1 MIVVKKME
9 NQKVLDNIN
18 LIKKNINKSSI
29 ESINANLKE
38 KKNIEIVAISK
49 RQPLEKLVSAL
60 KVGHKIFGENQV
72 QESLIKWPK
81 LKKKY
86 KNIELHLVGPLQS
99 NKVKDAVSIFDFI
112 QTVDREKIAKALKKE
127 EENLDKKISYMIQ
140 INTGEEPQKSGVM
153 PDDADDFFKYCKEAL
168 KLNIQGL
175 MCIPPYGEASS
186 IHFAYLR
193 KKNLEYKLPYLSMG
207 MSEDYE
213 KAITFGATH
222 IRVGTAIFGERLE
235 KWLK

>member
-18 LIKKNINKSSI
+18 LVKKNINKSSI
-29 ESINANLKE
+29 ESIDANLKE

-153 PDDADDFFKYCKEAL
+153 PDDADDFFKYCKEDL

-222 IRVGTAIFGERLE
+222 IRVGTAIFGERPQ
-235 KWLK
+235 K

>member
-1 MIVVKKME
+1 ME
-9 NQKVLDNIN
+9 NQKVL
-18 LIKKNINKSSI
+18 KNINSI
-29 ESINANLKE
+29 KEKVYNVSLESIDAKLK
-38 KKNIEIVAISK
+38 KVKNIEIIAISK
-49 RQPLEKLVSAL
+49 RQPLERLVAAL
-60 KVGHKIFGENQV
+60 DTGHKTFGENQV
-72 QESLIKWPK
+72 QEALNKWAT

-86 KNIELHLVGPLQS
+86 QNIELHLVGPLQS
-99 NKVKDAVSIFDFI
+99 NKVKDAISIFDSI
-112 QTVDREKIAKALKKE
+112 QTVDREKIAKALKTE
-127 EENLDKKISYMIQ
+127 ESNLQKKISYMIQ

-153 PDDADDFFKYCKEAL
+153 PDDADDFFKYCKEDL

-175 MCIPPYGEASS
+175 MCIPPYGEDSS

-222 IRVGTAIFGERLE
+222 IRIGTAIFGERPKKIIKTNL
-235 KWLK
+235 

>member
-9 NQKVLDNIN
+9 NQKVLENIN
-18 LIKKNINKSSI
+18 LIKEKVGSALSESIDTKLKKNKSI
-29 ESINANLKE
+29 KI
-38 KKNIEIVAISK
+38 IAISK
-49 RQPLEKLVSAL
+49 RQPLEKLINAL
-60 KVGHKIFGENQV
+60 DAGHKTFGENQV
-72 QESLIKWPK
+72 QESLKKWPT
-81 LKKKY
+81 LKEKY
-86 KNIELHLVGPLQS
+86 QNIELHLVGPLQS

-127 EENLDKKISYMIQ
+127 EENQQKKISYMIQ
-140 INTGEEPQKSGVM
+140 INTGEESQKSGIM
-153 PDDADDFFKYCKEAL
+153 PNDADNFFKYCKEDL
-168 KLNIQGL
+168 KLNIKGL
-175 MCIPPYGEASS
+175 MCLPPYGEDSS

-222 IRVGTAIFGERLE
+222 IRVGTAIFGERPQ
-235 KWLK
+235 K